1 MRATLYYTGLR
12 LGLFAVALGLLYL
25 AGARGILLL
34 AVAAVISAIISYIVL
49 ARYREA
55 MAGSISQRITNA
67 RERLDEGART
77 EDID

>member
-1 MRATLYYTGLR
+1 MRATLFYTALR

-25 AGARGILLL
+25 VGARGILLL
-34 AVAAVISAIISYIVL
+34 GVAAVISAIVSYLFL

-67 RERLDEGART
+67 RANLDEGTRA
-77 EDID
+77 EDAD